1 MLLRCGPCSLSVD
14 DVSVMDYLDHLR
26 QALIE
31 DREASCIRIRALKT
45 NAEGWT
51 AWDMALEAAAI
62 EVENREDPP
71 RFTGDLS

>member
-1 MLLRCGPCSLSVD
+1 MLLRCGPCSLSVS

-31 DREASCIRIRALKT
+31 DREASCIRIRELKL

-51 AWDMALEAAAI
+51 AWDAAI
-62 EVENREDPP
+62 DAAMEAVLNREDPR